1 MARYL
6 EELTEEKKS
15 EIKNRL
21 DHLLKQAKEDPDNLE
36 EELNLD
42 DLDVIPFKVW
52 KYLEDE
58 LGWEEVDMDHNG
70 WEMDFYV
77 EFKKEGE
84 PTLQLRGSGI
94 YGRLCFY
101 LPEYW

>member
-6 EELTEEKKS
+6 EELTEEKKV
-15 EIKNRL
+15 EIKRRL
-21 DHLLKQAKEDPDNLE
+21 DEYIRQSHEDPDTLE

-42 DLDVIPFKVW
+42 DLDVIPFMVW
-52 KYLEDE
+52 KYLEE
-58 LGWEEVDMDHNG
+58 LGWKEIDCDHNS

-84 PTLQLRGSGI
+84 PKLQLRGSGM
-94 YGRLCFY
+94 YGGLCFH